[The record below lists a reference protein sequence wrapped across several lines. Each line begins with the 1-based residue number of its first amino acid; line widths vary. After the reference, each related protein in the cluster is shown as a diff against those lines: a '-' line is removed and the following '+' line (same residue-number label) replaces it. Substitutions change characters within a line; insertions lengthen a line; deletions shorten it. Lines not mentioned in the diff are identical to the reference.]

1 MARKKNTAAV
11 ELGRRGG
18 KKKTTKPKGLAA
30 LSEEKRKEIARAGVE
45 ARRQEAK
52 GRKKK

>member
-1 MARKKNTAAV
+1 VARKKNAAAV

-30 LSEEKRKEIARAGVE
+30 LPEEKRKEIARAGVE
-45 ARRQEAK
+45 ARRQKAK
-52 GRKKK
+52 ERRKK